1 MMSRRQNPA
10 RKESVQSSAFRH
22 TTRCC
27 ACFSDY
33 VHTAM
38 IQGYLYSG
46 VCTFGA
52 LQPTANFRILKGYL
66 FSEGYLFTGFYG
78 SAQNSAIFAR
88 HEIVL
93 KNRKSAFF

>member
-1 MMSRRQNPA
+1 MISRRQKSC
-10 RKESVQSSAFRH
+10 KEGVCSIQCFPH

-33 VHTAM
+33 VHTSR

-46 VCTFGA
+46 GMY
-52 LQPTANFRILKGYL
+52 FRGIATDSKFQYKLKGYL

-78 SAQNSAIFAR
+78 IYDEVGELFYM
-88 HEIVL
+88 
-93 KNRKSAFF
+93 FC